1 MKVIKI
7 SGSHLGKAG
16 LLGIAVAAAMGVFVL
31 ALVAR
36 LLIGPVSLGPFSGE
50 LRTSLDRVLP
60 GLAVRFDDAAI
71 EWSGEEGRLN
81 LVILGARVFDENQR
95 IIAQAP
101 EAEIGL
107 ALGPFLKGRIEVRR
121 IALVGVQ
128 LTLVHSKDGVLRLG
142 IEDERGQSDIL
153 QRIRDAI
160 AKNNNGTSSLD
171 SFAVNKARLA
181 FYEEETGVF
190 LVSPNADLQVTTA
203 KGPSGSHVVKATV
216 DANIEISGKPARVE
230 AVLHLPA
237 KGDDVSGDVSISGLD
252 LKSLAANSK
261 FFVFLA
267 PFDLRADLSG
277 AFTLAHGTELRSAD
291 FGVGAQGTV
300 NGLGKPLHVR
310 SFKIAGRYD
319 GATGR
324 LLIDDATL
332 EGVQA
337 RAHMEGAGD
346 LSFDRHGAFV
356 KAAMELKLDKFAVD
370 MPGVMGHAVRLARAV
385 LRGSYF
391 PATRMIEVDQA
402 LVFGGPLSAKFTG
415 RIVTAG
421 DRSPE
426 IDLDGDV
433 AALAVRELL
442 RFWPLQAA
450 PGARVW
456 IDANVSAGR
465 IGPILV
471 HTHIPVGA
479 LDQPALPD
487 NAMSVTFPVMGATM
501 SYLHGLTPLSGVN
514 GTGTLTGDTFKADVD
529 SGSVGP
535 LNVSGGHLVIS
546 NLHLHG
552 PPGIISAHVDGT
564 VPQVLAL
571 IDEKPLH
578 YPSRFQIRTAS
589 AKGSASV
596 DLSVRLPMLRNLSIN
611 DVGISVRA
619 ATSNFGLAL
628 NDHLAITNGN
638 VNFAVDNTNLRA
650 VGTVSLGSANLAV
663 DWAEEFRP
671 KGPFSTRLKVNGTLP
686 QPAREDLGIDTDDYL
701 SGPVGVSGELDGY
714 RGKIEQ
720 AQLNLDLTSAAIAL
734 RLMGYRKAAGT
745 PAQSQANL
753 RMDANGKVRTA
764 DFVLSGTALAARG
777 SLRLDAGGDLQ
788 AVDVPSFRAG
798 AFNDFA
804 LSLTRDSVQGV
815 TVAMSG
821 RSFDGQ
827 ELLRRDTKAQTANPA
842 AKTNEHDEPFHLSA
856 KFDRVVMRE
865 GGTLSPFALNVAG
878 VGSKPRAL
886 VLNASLSKT
895 AQLTG
900 SIANAE
906 DGTHLVVAAG
916 DAGLLFK
923 GLFGSTSMRGGRL
936 DLDALIGAAAKGGS
950 PAADY
955 AGKITITD
963 FTVVNQP
970 FLMRLFSAGSFGGL
984 ADLMRGKGITI
995 DKLEA
1000 PFSLHSRVLTVR
1012 EVRATGPSLGFT
1024 ADGYYDM
1031 NTNQLA
1037 LQGAFAPLYGIN
1049 SVLGALP
1056 ILGNVLVSK
1065 KGEGLIGVTYSASGN
1080 ADNLNLAVNPL
1091 SMLAPGIL
1099 RRIFQGMPPS
1109 LPPTQADSQPPV
1121 PAPKPQ

>member
-1 MKVIKI
+1 MKAIKI
-7 SGSHLGKAG
+7 LARHLGKAG
-16 LLGIAVAAAMGVFVL
+16 LLGIAAAAATAVFAL
-31 ALVAR
+31 AIVGR
-36 LLIGPVSLGPFSGE
+36 LLIGPVSLGPFAGE
-50 LRTSLDRVLP
+50 LRSSLNRVLP

-71 EWSGEEGRLN
+71 EWSPEEGRLN

-107 ALGPFLKGRIEVRR
+107 MLGPFLRGRVEVRR

-142 IEDERGQSDIL
+142 VEGERGQSDIL

-160 AKNNNGTSSLD
+160 AKNDQGASSLD

-190 LVSPNADLQVTTA
+190 LVAPNADLQVTTG
-203 KGPSGSHVVKATV
+203 KGLSDSRTVKATV

-230 AVLHLPA
+230 AVLHLPT
-237 KGDDVSGDVSISGLD
+237 KGDDVNGDISVSGLD
-252 LKSLAANSK
+252 LTSLAANSK
-261 FFVFLA
+261 FFAFLA

-277 AFTLAHGTELRSAD
+277 AFTLVHGTQLRLAD

-300 NGLGKPLHVR
+300 NGLGKPVHVR
-310 SFKIAGRYD
+310 SFKITGRYD

-332 EGVQA
+332 EGAQA
-337 RAHMEGAGD
+337 RAHMEGSGD
-346 LSFDRHGAFV
+346 LFFDRQGALA

-370 MPGVMGHAVRLARAV
+370 MPGVMGHAIKLARAV

-391 PATRMIEVDQA
+391 PATKTIEVDQA
-402 LVFGGPLSAKFTG
+402 LVFGGPLSAKFAG
-415 RIVTAG
+415 RIVTAD

-426 IDLDGDV
+426 VDIDGNLS
-433 AALAVRELL
+433 ALAVRDLL
-442 RFWPLQAA
+442 RFWPLQVA

-456 IDANVSAGR
+456 IDANVSTGR

-471 HTHIPVGA
+471 HTHIPAGA
-479 LDQPALPD
+479 LDRPALPD
-487 NAMSVTFPVMGATM
+487 EAVSVTFPVTGATM
-501 SYLHGLTPLSGVN
+501 TYLHGLTPLNGVN

-535 LNVSGGHLVIS
+535 LNVTGGHLVIS

-552 PPGIISAHVDGT
+552 PPGIISAHIDGT

-596 DLSVRLPMLRNLSIN
+596 DLSVRLPMLRDLSIN

-619 ATSNFGLAL
+619 TTSNLGLAL
-628 NDHLAITNGN
+628 SDHLAITNGN
-638 VNFAVDNTNLRA
+638 VNFAVDNANLRA
-650 VGTVSLGSANLAV
+650 VGTVSVASANLAV

-671 KGPFSTRLKVNGTLP
+671 KGHFSTRLKVNGTLSEA
-686 QPAREDLGIDTDDYL
+686 AREELGIDTNDYL

-714 RGKIEQ
+714 RGRIEQ
-720 AQLNLDLTSAAIAL
+720 AQLNLDITPATVAL
-734 RLMGYRKAAGT
+734 KLMGYRKPAGT
-745 PAQSQANL
+745 LAQAQANL
-753 RMDANGKVRTA
+753 RMDANGKVRAA
-764 DFVLSGTALAARG
+764 DFTLSGTALAARG
-777 SLRLDAGGDLQ
+777 SLRLGAGGDLQ

-798 AFNDFA
+798 TFDDFA
-804 LSLTRDSVQGV
+804 VSLTRDPVQGV

-821 RSFDGQ
+821 RSFDSQ
-827 ELLRRDTKAQTANPA
+827 DLLRRDVKAQTAKPTEKANGQ
-842 AKTNEHDEPFHLSA
+842 EEPFHLSA
-856 KFDRVVMRE
+856 KFDRVIMRE
-865 GGTLSPFALNVAG
+865 GGVLSLFALNVNG
-878 VGSKPRAL
+878 VGDKPRAL
-886 VLNASLSKT
+886 TLTASLSKT

-906 DGTHLVVAAG
+906 DGTHLVLAAG

-936 DLDALIGAAAKGGS
+936 DLDAVIGATKGQS
-950 PAADY
+950 LSTDY
-955 AGKITITD
+955 TGKITITD

-984 ADLMRGKGITI
+984 ADLMRGKGIMI
-995 DKLEA
+995 EKLEA
-1000 PFSLHSRVLTVR
+1000 PFSLRSQVLTVR

-1031 NTNQLA
+1031 KTNQLA

-1049 SVLGALP
+1049 SVLGVLP
-1056 ILGNVLVSK
+1056 IVGDVLVSK

-1080 ADNLNLAVNPL
+1080 ADNLNVAVNPL
-1091 SMLAPGIL
+1091 SVLTPGIL
-1099 RRIFQGMPPS
+1099 RRIFQGKPPS
-1109 LPPTQADSQPPV
+1109 LPPAQADTQPPV
-1121 PAPKPQ
+1121 PTPKPR